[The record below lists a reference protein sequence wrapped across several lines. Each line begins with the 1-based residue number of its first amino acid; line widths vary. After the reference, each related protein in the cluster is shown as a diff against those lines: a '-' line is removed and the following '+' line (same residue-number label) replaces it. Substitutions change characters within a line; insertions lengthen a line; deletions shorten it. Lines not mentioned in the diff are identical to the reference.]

1 MVLLKR
7 PPPAPHCFHIVLTP
21 NPTRSQLHST
31 TSALRTAEVEI
42 ERLRGVL
49 RSKETAEKEILAQKK
64 RQVEIDRKRRELAA
78 LEGKYTAVREE
89 FQMQEAVER
98 SATAAQRGLVQK
110 VAPMPRGHPPTSPYT
125 MVAKREGQPKYST
138 EEVAS
143 LIPASVFCQVQ
154 K

>member
-1 MVLLKR
+1 M
-7 PPPAPHCFHIVLTP
+7 
-21 NPTRSQLHST
+21 
-31 TSALRTAEVEI
+31 
-42 ERLRGVL
+42 L
-49 RSKETAEKEILAQKK
+49 RSKERAEKEILAQKK

-98 SATAAQRGLVQK
+98 SATAAQRGLVVQK
-110 VAPMPRGHPPTSPYT
+110 VAPMPRGYPPTSPYT
-125 MVAKREGQPKYST
+125 MVAKREGRPKYS
-138 EEVAS
+138 EVAS